1 MERPKGCSLMAT
13 KRYADEG
20 ETFRFTAIPDEG
32 YELETLSGTHS
43 QDREVDLTGEG
54 GGRYSLQV
62 PARAAE
68 IQASFRETDAQPL
81 PFSDVPE
88 NAWYAVAVR

>member
-54 GGRYSLQV
+54 GGR
-62 PARAAE
+62 
-68 IQASFRETDAQPL
+68 
-81 PFSDVPE
+81 
-88 NAWYAVAVR
+88 